1 MRIHWPLE
9 GSGVP
14 RVRAH
19 RMSLVGTRD
28 EEDGPLACAYSQVDI
43 QLFKQILYNSESFL
57 APNA

>member
-14 RVRAH
+14 RVGAH

-28 EEDGPLACAYSQVDI
+28 EEDGSLACTYSQVDI
-43 QLFKQILYNSESFL
+43 QLFKQILYNAESFL